1 MVDQEVQDRIELLY
15 GGQTLS
21 QNCIGAALTVFGV
34 IDFEHYVDPFEAY
47 KYLFHLTEIS
57 ELVSGSLL
65 VFEDIDASDYFKHSI
80 VTHMAVIIEDEP
92 LKIMH
97 REYSM
102 FTKINRGKPE
112 YNVNAPF
119 TEITLDVLK
128 NEYASYTRMRIF
140 C

>member
-15 GGQTLS
+15 GGQILS
-21 QNCIGAALTVFGV
+21 QNCIGAALTVFG
-34 IDFEHYVDPFEAY
+34 ITDFEHYVDPFEAY
-47 KYLFHLTEIS
+47 KYLYHLTEIS

-65 VFEDIDASDYFKHSI
+65 VFEDVDASDHLKHPI
-80 VTHMAVIIEDEP
+80 VTHMAVVIEDGP

-112 YNVNAPF
+112 YYMNAPF
-119 TEITLDVLK
+119 TETTLGVLK
-128 NEYASYTRMRIF
+128 NEYAGYTRMKIF